1 MIASYCRIQESA
13 LSLDAM
19 IADSARPDCGA
30 LALFAGTV
38 RNHHQLRPVTALSY
52 SAHVAVAERMIREI
66 EAQICAQHAVPVCRV
81 VHRIGRLEIG
91 DVAIYALVRAA
102 HRAEAFAALRAAV
115 DVTKHT
121 VPIWKEEFYADG
133 SSAFVEGCCIGDAT
147 STAPAASHRH
157 AHCVDAVSPLEE
169 HW

>member
-1 MIASYCRIQESA
+1 MIVTYSRIQDST

-38 RNHHQLRPVTALSY
+38 RNHHLLRPVTALNY

-81 VHRIGRLEIG
+81 VHRVGRLEIG

-115 DVTKHT
+115 DLTKHT

-133 SSAFVEGCCIGDAT
+133 GSAFVEGCCIGDAADA
-147 STAPAASHRH
+147 APASARRH
-157 AHCVDAVSPLEE
+157 DHCVAVASTLEE